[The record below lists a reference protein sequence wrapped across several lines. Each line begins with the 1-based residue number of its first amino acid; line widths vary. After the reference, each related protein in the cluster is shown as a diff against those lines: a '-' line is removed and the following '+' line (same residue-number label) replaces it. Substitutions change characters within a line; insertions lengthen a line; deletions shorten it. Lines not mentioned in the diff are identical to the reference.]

1 MCEPMWAGIAVTIWP
16 AIIGGAL
23 FGAPSLAQLVLL
35 KRGYP
40 YLPTSWRVIGIYAEA
55 IFHGVG
61 AGMAGYFVGYGI
73 RAYWGVT

>member
-1 MCEPMWAGIAVTIWP
+1 MVSGRQHIWP

-23 FGAPSLAQLVLL
+23 FGAPSLARLVLL

-40 YLPTSWRVIGIYAEA
+40 DVPTSWRVIGFYAET

-61 AGMAGYFVGYGI
+61 AGMAVVGYGI
-73 RAYWGVT
+73 RSYWGVP